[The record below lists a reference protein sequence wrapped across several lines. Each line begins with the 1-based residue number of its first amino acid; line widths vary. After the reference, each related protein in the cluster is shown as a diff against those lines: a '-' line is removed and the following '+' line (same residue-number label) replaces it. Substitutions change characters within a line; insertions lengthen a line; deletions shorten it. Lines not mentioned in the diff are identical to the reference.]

1 VEELSADRA
10 ALLSDDFHQGF
21 VKNCGIRLVAMQRGR
36 AESVLEVTP
45 AHTQQ
50 DGFVHAGVIATM
62 ADHTAGYAAFS
73 VVDEE
78 RRILTMEFNINYLR
92 PALGP
97 GLVCRSRL
105 LKEGRQVLVAES
117 EVYDLRDGREKLA
130 AKAMVTLMAVQAGRI
145 MPSPERK

>member
-1 VEELSADRA
+1 
-10 ALLSDDFHQGF
+10 
-21 VKNCGIRLVAMQRGR
+21 
-36 AESVLEVTP
+36 
-45 AHTQQ
+45 
-50 DGFVHAGVIATM
+50 M